1 MPSTSVTP
9 CRLCQS
15 EQLVRFSNITFG
27 VWLEDRNE
35 IIRDSDD
42 YFLGQCK
49 QCGHVQVAAQ
59 YTPELLT
66 KLYFHSAQEAVMW
79 HESLVD
85 NDAPYQEMVD
95 FACKDNSPNTI
106 VDFGCGEGKLLSVAR
121 AKFPK
126 SALVGIDFNDR
137 FGQENIDYL
146 AYNLNDLSELPA
158 TYWANGIDLALASHV
173 LEHIVSPVI
182 FLKNIASHLS
192 VNGMI
197 FVEVPDFSNCHDLRS
212 IGRSN
217 LVNLQHIHYF
227 TLDSLRYAAN
237 QVGLQ
242 IISSKQV
249 TTGYIPRLQVLLAQH
264 ANIDADVDV
273 SAIGV
278 RFKAAESVIHYQD
291 NCRERRA
298 KLAGILLE
306 TINQDGKVGIWGIGA
321 DFYLLMKEHPALVKA
336 IVDNQLV
343 MFDQSIKGNTYLSRV
358 ILSSSEIPQQDYA
371 VFIGPQ
377 LAETSVK
384 MSEVSKG
391 WLNVRSMSY
400 D

>member
-1 MPSTSVTP
+1 VSQ
-9 CRLCQS
+9 CRLCHS
-15 EQLVRFSNITFG
+15 KPLVRFSSITFG
-27 VWLEDRNE
+27 VWLEHLNE
-35 IIRDSDD
+35 IVRDSDD
-42 YFLGQCK
+42 YLLGQCK

-59 YTPELLT
+59 YTPELLN
-66 KLYFHSAQEAVMW
+66 KLYFNSAQEAVMW
-79 HESLVD
+79 HESLIS
-85 NDAPYQEMVD
+85 NDAPYHEMVE
-95 FACKDNSPNTI
+95 FACEGHSPNTI

-137 FGQENIDYL
+137 FCQENIDYL
-146 AYNLNDLSELPA
+146 AYNLNDLSKLPT
-158 TYWANGIDLALASHV
+158 TYWANGIDLAMASHV
-173 LEHIVSPVI
+173 LEHIVNPVL

-197 FVEVPDFSNCHDLRS
+197 FVEVPDFSNCHDLSS

-242 IISSKQV
+242 IMSSKQV
-249 TTGYIPRLQVLLAQH
+249 TTGYIPRLQVLVARD

-273 SAIGV
+273 SSIGV

-291 NCRERRA
+291 NCREHRV

-343 MFDQSIKGNTYLSRV
+343 MFDQSLKGKTYSSRV
-358 ILSSSEIPQQDYA
+358 ILSSSEIPQQIYE
-371 VFIGPQ
+371 VIICPQ

-384 MSEVSKG
+384 MSEVSKE

-400 D
+400 DQ